1 MVQVTYVLYEF
12 SHDYRSA
19 FTDLKRQTNV
29 VDATNLVRSR
39 YEGTTNNPTERIQCA
54 RWTLAQCTS

>member
-19 FTDLKRQTNV
+19 FADLKRPRTIV
-29 VDATNLVRSR
+29 EATNLVRSR
-39 YEGTTNNPTERIQCA
+39 YE
-54 RWTLAQCTS
+54 